1 MTTPSLLLNVLLA
14 LLLLTAAAALFTW
27 FVAWRVEAAFPPRGA
42 WIEVEGERVFYRRM
56 GQGPAIVLVHGLAG
70 QSKNFDYLP
79 LADLAKRWTLVLL
92 DRPGSGYSPRA
103 HEERA
108 PIAAQGRLVAA
119 FIPAMQFDAPPL
131 LVGHSLGGAIA
142 LNVAL
147 EHPQAIAGLGLI
159 APLTHFTDRVPLP
172 FRTMKIRTPWLRA
185 LVARTF
191 AAPLAI
197 VGMRAVLHALFGP
210 HPAPRDFAVRGGGL
224 WSLRPASYL
233 GASIDMGAIEQDL
246 LPQQQRYAELRM
258 PVRIL
263 YGEGDRVLD
272 WRAQGEALARKV
284 PQAQLQVIPGGH
296 MIPVTAVAEVTAWL
310 EATARTVH
318 AEMCNSAV
326 Q

>member
-1 MTTPSLLLNVLLA
+1 MALLLNVVLA
-14 LLLLTAAAALFTW
+14 VLLLTAAAALFTW
-27 FVAWRVEAAFPPRGA
+27 FVGRRVEAAFPARGE
-42 WIEVEGERVFYRRM
+42 WIEVEGERVFYRRL

-79 LADLAKRWTLVLL
+79 LEALARHWTVVLL
-92 DRPGSGYSPRA
+92 DRPGSGYSPRQ
-103 HEERA
+103 HPERA

-119 FIPAMQFDAPPL
+119 FVRAMRFDAPPL

-147 EHPQAIAGLGLI
+147 EHPDAIAGLGLI

-172 FRTMKIRTPWLRA
+172 FRTMKIRTPWLRSF
-185 LVARTF
+185 VAHTW

-197 VGMRAVLHALFGP
+197 LAMHAVLQALFGP
-210 HPAPRDFAVRGGGL
+210 HRAPRDFAVRGGGL

-246 LPQQQRYAELRM
+246 VPQQQRYGELRM
-258 PVRIL
+258 PVHVL

-284 PQAQLQVIPGGH
+284 PQAQLTVIPGGH
-296 MIPVTAVAEVTAWL
+296 MIPVTAVAEVAAWL
-310 EATARTVH
+310 ETAARTVH